1 MLTRMKTLVTT
12 LLLAGTIAIPAWA
25 CETNCQTIPEQEPND
40 RAQLQ
45 MVGSVDP
52 ETCLTVSGTI
62 TMGYDDFDQ
71 PNPGA
76 DIDGFVFQV
85 PPGTQFQ
92 VTYGSIDQTD
102 EFRFLWVDLQSN
114 TTIEMQCGDWQE
126 DGTVVCE
133 GISPSDTLGTIFGA
147 RLPEDYTLT
156 VAVGGNA
163 GPNPTPGPGPF
174 RSSSDASS
182 YSYDGSDS
190 LDQIYQL
197 H

>member
-1 MLTRMKTLVTT
+1 MLTRMKTLATT

-25 CETNCQTIPEQEPND
+25 CETNCQTVPEQEPND
-40 RAQLQ
+40 EQLQ
-45 MVGSVDP
+45 MVGIVDP

-62 TMGYDDFDQ
+62 STGYDDFDQ
-71 PNPGA
+71 PNPEA

-85 PPGTQFQ
+85 PPGTHFQ

-102 EFRFLWVDLQSN
+102 EFRYQWVDLQSN
-114 TTIEMQCGDWQE
+114 TKIEMQCGEWQE
-126 DGTVVCE
+126 DGTVQCE

-156 VAVGGNA
+156 VAVDSSTA
-163 GPNPTPGPGPF
+163 PSPAPGPGLF

-182 YSYDGSDS
+182 YSYDGSD
-190 LDQIYQL
+190 LRDQIYQL

>member
-1 MLTRMKTLVTT
+1 MKTLATT
-12 LLLAGTIAIPAWA
+12 LLLAGIIAIPAWA
-25 CETNCQTIPEQEPND
+25 CETNCQTIPEQESND
-40 RAQLQ
+40 EQLQ

-62 TMGYDDFDQ
+62 TTGYDDFDQ

-92 VTYGSIDQTD
+92 VTYGSLDQTD
-102 EFRFLWVDLQSN
+102 EIRHRWVDLQSN
-114 TTIEMQCGDWQE
+114 TKIEMQCGEWQQ
-126 DGTVVCE
+126 GVTTVQCE

-156 VAVGGNA
+156 VAVGGNT
-163 GPNPTPGPGPF
+163 GPNPTPGPF